1 MPAVGD
7 VRAFDAHAIGA
18 NNDGRTARGTVMTA
32 QEIQP
37 QGPDPIRRPAPELRA
52 PQIVSAN
59 GTASV
64 HLTLAVCD
72 YEHVREIAQGLVRA
86 DGITLTPLI
95 FPSIEEITF
104 RFTRS
109 QEWDVSELSFGKYIS
124 LTSQGNAPMVAIPV
138 FPSRVHRHSAI
149 YVRKDLGLR
158 APKNLEGMRVG
169 IPEWAQTAGIYV
181 RGLMA
186 EEYGVDLTKIR
197 WLQAG
202 VNEPGRAEK
211 VELKLPAG
219 IRYEP
224 RPDTSL
230 SAMLASGKV
239 DAVISARAPDAFVPG
254 GPVVRLIPNYRDEE
268 ELFFKTTGIFPIM
281 HLMTIRR
288 TAFEQHPWI
297 AMNLYKMFDEAKR
310 RCFDR
315 LTDFTCARIPLPWA
329 ASIAEEIAA
338 DFGPDPYPY
347 GIEASRPTLEAF
359 CRYAHDQGV
368 THRRMTVDDLFP
380 REVRGMARV

>member
-1 MPAVGD
+1 MTSTKTKPPAS
-7 VRAFDAHAIGA
+7 DA
-18 NNDGRTARGTVMTA
+18 
-32 QEIQP
+32 
-37 QGPDPIRRPAPELRA
+37 RA
-52 PQIVSAN
+52 PQIVNSN

-72 YEHVREIAQGLVRA
+72 YEHVREITQGLVRA

-104 RFTRS
+104 RFTKS
-109 QEWDVSELSFGKYIS
+109 LEWDVSELSFGKYIS
-124 LTSQGNAPMVAIPV
+124 LTSQGDAPMIAIPV

-149 YVRKDLGLR
+149 YVRADRGIKTAKDLEGR
-158 APKNLEGMRVG
+158 AVG

-181 RGLMA
+181 RGMLA
-186 EEYGVDLTKIR
+186 EDHGVDLAKIE

-219 IRYEP
+219 IRYKA

-230 SAMLASGKV
+230 TAMLASGEV
-239 DAVISARAPDAFVPG
+239 DAIISARAPEAFAPG
-254 GPVVRLIPNYRDEE
+254 GAVVRLFPNYRAEE
-268 ELFFKTTGIFPIM
+268 ERFYKKTRIFPIM
-281 HLMTIRR
+281 HLMTMRR
-288 TAFEQHPWI
+288 TAYEQHPWI
-297 AMNLYKMFDEAKR
+297 AMNLYKMFDEAKH
-310 RCFDR
+310 RCLAR
-315 LTDFTCARIPLPWA
+315 LRDFTCARIPLPWA
-329 ASIAEEIAA
+329 AAIADEIVAGY
-338 DFGPDPYPY
+338 GPDPYPY

-368 THRRMTVDDLFP
+368 THRRMAIDDLFP
-380 REVRGMARV
+380 REVRAMARV

>member
-1 MPAVGD
+1 
-7 VRAFDAHAIGA
+7 
-18 NNDGRTARGTVMTA
+18 MTA
-32 QEIQP
+32 QDKQGRDQ
-37 QGPDPIRRPAPELRA
+37 QGPDPARRPAPDLRPA
-52 PQIVSAN
+52 QIIGSG
-59 GTASV
+59 GTAAL

-104 RFTRS
+104 RFTRGL
-109 QEWDVSELSFGKYIS
+109 EWDVSELSFGKYIS
-124 LTSQGNAPMVAIPV
+124 LTSQGAAPMVAIPV

-149 YVRKDLGLR
+149 YVRADRGIRTPKDLEGR
-158 APKNLEGMRVG
+158 AVG

-181 RGLMA
+181 RGALV
-186 EEYGVDLTKIR
+186 EEYGVDLAKIR

-219 IRYEP
+219 IDYRP
-224 RPDTSL
+224 RPQTSL
-230 SAMLASGKV
+230 SAMLASGEV
-239 DAVISARAPDAFVPG
+239 DAVISARAPDAFAPG
-254 GPVVRLIPNYRDEE
+254 GAVVRLYPNYRAEE
-268 ELFFKTTGIFPIM
+268 ERFFKKTGIFPIM

-288 TAFEQHPWI
+288 AVFEQHPWV
-297 AMNLYKMFDEAKR
+297 AMNLTKMFEEAKR
-310 RCFDR
+310 RCLAR

-329 ASIAEEIAA
+329 AAIADELAA
-338 DFGPDPYPY
+338 AYGPDPYPY
-347 GIEASRPTLEAF
+347 GIEASRPTIEAF

-380 REVRGMARV
+380 REVRAMARV

>member
-1 MPAVGD
+1 M
-7 VRAFDAHAIGA
+7 GA
-18 NNDGRTARGTVMTA
+18 AMTARAGHVQKPTH
-32 QEIQP
+32 
-37 QGPDPIRRPAPELRA
+37 GLAPELRS
-52 PQIVSAN
+52 PTIVDT
-59 GTASV
+59 GGVASV

-104 RFTRS
+104 RFTKS
-109 QEWDVSELSFGKYIS
+109 LEWDVSELSFGKYIS
-124 LTSQGNAPMVAIPV
+124 LTSQGIAAMVAIPV

-149 YVRKDLGLR
+149 YVRGEAGIRSAKDL
-158 APKNLEGMRVG
+158 EGCAVG
-169 IPEWAQTAGIYV
+169 VPEWAQTAGIYV
-181 RGLMA
+181 RGFLA
-186 EEYGVDLTKIR
+186 EEEGVDLAKIR

-230 SAMLASGKV
+230 SAMLASGEV
-239 DAVISARAPDAFVPG
+239 DAVISARAPAGVAG
-254 GPVVRLIPNYRDEE
+254 GGKVVRLYPNYRAEE
-268 ELFFKTTGIFPIM
+268 ERFFRKSGIFPIM

-288 TAFEQHPWI
+288 TVFEQHPWI
-297 AMNLYKMFDEAKR
+297 AMNLFKMFDEAKR
-310 RCFDR
+310 RCFNR
-315 LTDFTCARIPLPWA
+315 MRDFTCARIPLPWA
-329 ASIAEEIAA
+329 AAIADEIAA
-338 DFGPDPYPY
+338 GYGPDPYPY
-347 GIEASRPTLEAF
+347 GIEESRPTIEAF

-380 REVRGMARV
+380 REVRATARV